1 MINPYKE
8 YFSTGRNNKGKLVY
22 KKEANFKELINLIN
36 IDDKFAKKLYEAIGY
51 FERKLKNVLFSEIC
65 KLYIDNEEKDIHCI
79 SYVSEIQ
86 SFITKQTELPPQFCS
101 NFNYLYVTEKGNIK
115 KIIDNYNIKR
125 KTDVLIHIYQ
135 IATNSSIDG
144 SVLEDHEECS
154 NKLIRHCYKKQQIVP
169 LWIIPNALTM
179 GELQTLF
186 LMLPDEPQK
195 KIISKIMNIDT
206 TKVSS
211 KNVVAFA
218 GQIEQIRKLRN
229 IVNHYEP
236 VLPFLMSEIKTKK
249 IEQSQLFTTLEILFK
264 ISPIVDIKPDE
275 IQAKINPSNVKIIR
289 ILNVMY
295 KSILS

>member
-22 KKEANFKELINLIN
+22 KKEANFKELINLIS

-79 SYVSEIQ
+79 SYVSEIH

-144 SVLEDHEECS
+144 SVLEDYEECS

-169 LWIIPNALTM
+169 LWIIP
-179 GELQTLF
+179 
-186 LMLPDEPQK
+186 K

-275 IQAKINPSNVKIIR
+275 IQAKINPSNAKIVR

>member
-1 MINPYKE
+1 MSLNVKE
-8 YFSTGRNNKGKLVY
+8 KETLYRVLVKKSGPIFNKRCKYALFAPFSYTCKS
-22 KKEANFKELINLIN
+22 
-36 IDDKFAKKLYEAIGY
+36 DKI
-51 FERKLKNVLFSEIC
+51 
-65 KLYIDNEEKDIHCI
+65 
-79 SYVSEIQ
+79 
-86 SFITKQTELPPQFCS
+86 
-101 NFNYLYVTEKGNIK
+101 
-115 KIIDNYNIKR
+115 
-125 KTDVLIHIYQ
+125 
-135 IATNSSIDG
+135 
-144 SVLEDHEECS
+144 
-154 NKLIRHCYKKQQIVP
+154 
-169 LWIIPNALTM
+169 

-195 KIISKIMNIDT
+195 MIISKIMNIDT

-275 IQAKINPSNVKIIR
+275 IQAKINPSNAKIIR

>member
-1 MINPYKE
+1 MSETGTNYKTYKTIDEQIEYLKESKKIVVDDEDRHYFEERNYISLINPYKE

-144 SVLEDHEECS
+144 SVLEDYEECS

-169 LWIIPNALTM
+169 L
-179 GELQTLF
+179 
-186 LMLPDEPQK
+186 
-195 KIISKIMNIDT
+195 
-206 TKVSS
+206 
-211 KNVVAFA
+211 
-218 GQIEQIRKLRN
+218 
-229 IVNHYEP
+229 
-236 VLPFLMSEIKTKK
+236 
-249 IEQSQLFTTLEILFK
+249 
-264 ISPIVDIKPDE
+264 
-275 IQAKINPSNVKIIR
+275 
-289 ILNVMY
+289 
-295 KSILS
+295 

>member
-1 MINPYKE
+1 M
-8 YFSTGRNNKGKLVY
+8 
-22 KKEANFKELINLIN
+22 
-36 IDDKFAKKLYEAIGY
+36 
-51 FERKLKNVLFSEIC
+51 
-65 KLYIDNEEKDIHCI
+65 
-79 SYVSEIQ
+79 
-86 SFITKQTELPPQFCS
+86 
-101 NFNYLYVTEKGNIK
+101 
-115 KIIDNYNIKR
+115 
-125 KTDVLIHIYQ
+125 IHIYQ

-249 IEQSQLFTTLEILFK
+249 
-264 ISPIVDIKPDE
+264 
-275 IQAKINPSNVKIIR
+275 N
-289 ILNVMY
+289 
-295 KSILS
+295 

>member
-1 MINPYKE
+1 MI
-8 YFSTGRNNKGKLVY
+8 STPNFFYIYYILLIRIIQY
-22 KKEANFKELINLIN
+22 KKW
-36 IDDKFAKKLYEAIGY
+36 
-51 FERKLKNVLFSEIC
+51 RKLHS
-65 KLYIDNEEKDIHCI
+65 KLW
-79 SYVSEIQ
+79 
-86 SFITKQTELPPQFCS
+86 SFHHLIITKQTELPPQFCS

-249 IEQSQLFTTLEILFK
+249 
-264 ISPIVDIKPDE
+264 
-275 IQAKINPSNVKIIR
+275 
-289 ILNVMY
+289 LNN
-295 KSILS
+295 LNCLLH